1 MTLTLFGTNP
11 YLTGF
16 NRKGKTI
23 MYKFLA
29 DFESR
34 DELKK
39 YGSNALL
46 VYALQLRFDIDD
58 IDTVASDSMTDGYK
72 DKKCDMIYIDENEGV
87 AVVAQAYFK
96 QHVNSGERA
105 KLTKAQ
111 DLNTAVG
118 WILGRDI
125 TDVPHLL
132 KSTVTSLRNAIEQ
145 ENINTLYFWYQHN
158 CDECA
163 EIQNEL
169 NTVQTTAKA
178 LLDRFQPNS
187 QVKIAVMEVGNNTLE
202 KWYENTTNKIL
213 VDDII
218 EIDLP
223 FGGYEISQDRWS
235 AYQAYISGQKL
246 YNLYKRYGDDL
257 FSANPRRFLGIGRKT
272 NIINLGIR
280 ESAENDASNFWAYN
294 NGITALVHGYDC
306 YNYQKLV
313 IKGMSII
320 NGAQTTGSIGN
331 LQSIPPEDLFISMRV
346 IKCSDQKTIDAIIA
360 NNNRQNEMVPSDFR
374 SNDVCQ
380 TRLRREFTNYPQL
393 YYNGGQRNSV
403 RPRSRE
409 VFDPDT
415 VAQTLLAFNGN
426 PVDAYSSKR
435 EVWSNDVM
443 YASVFNDTLSAEHI
457 IFVYSLSKAIDD
469 AKSALQQKAKEGNI
483 IQAEQ
488 NQLDFLCRRGSR
500 ILLLAT
506 ISKCLEIILQRKITT
521 VYELFF
527 DDNTNF
533 ASCKQWWSAVVNCTL
548 PLCEHLLPA
557 LSAGGLDSKSKAED
571 VMRNVS
577 ALINSI
583 VGMLGPQLN
592 DFRVHTLSK

>member
-1 MTLTLFGTNP
+1 
-11 YLTGF
+11 
-16 NRKGKTI
+16 

-39 YGSNALL
+39 YGANALL

-58 IDTVASDSMTDGYK
+58 IDTVASDSITDGYE

-96 QHVNSGERA
+96 QHVSSGDRA

-118 WILGRDI
+118 WVLGREI
-125 TDVPHLL
+125 TDVPDLL
-132 KSTVTSLRNAIEQ
+132 KSTVASLRNAIEN

-246 YNLYKRYGDDL
+246 YNLYKKYGDDL

-306 YNYQKLV
+306 SNPQKLV

-331 LQSIPPEDLFISMRV
+331 LQSSPPEDLFISMRV

-457 IFVYSLSKAIDD
+457 IFVYSLSKSIDD
-469 AKSALQQKAKEGNI
+469 AKSVLQQKAKEGNI

-521 VYELFF
+521 VYELIF

-533 ASCKQWWSAVVNCTL
+533 AGCKQWWSAVVNCTL